1 MYDQV
6 AKVLLQ
12 GKDVTLEIS
21 KINLDGATA
30 VPEQSLDSKT
40 LKSIHEKVTRI
51 DAKLQ
56 GRPII

>member
-1 MYDQV
+1 
-6 AKVLLQ
+6 LLQ
-12 GKDVTLEIS
+12 GKDVTLEVT

-40 LKSIHEKVTRI
+40 LSSIHEKVTRI